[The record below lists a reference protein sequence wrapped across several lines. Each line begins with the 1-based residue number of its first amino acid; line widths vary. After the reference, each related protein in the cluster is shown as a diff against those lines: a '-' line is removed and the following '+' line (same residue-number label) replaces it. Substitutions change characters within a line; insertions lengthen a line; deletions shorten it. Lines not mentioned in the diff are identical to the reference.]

1 MTQNPPYK
9 LKQEISIDFKTYR
22 NIVSIDRRKQVEQ
35 INNKYLVLV
44 MIQEDYAATK
54 FAKLRFE
61 GGKCLDEIIFSEI
74 NTDRLFSCHTM
85 EDDIIVAFYG

>member
-22 NIVSIDRRKQVEQ
+22 NIVSIDRRKQADQ

-61 GGKCLDEIIFSEI
+61 GDKC
-74 NTDRLFSCHTM
+74 
-85 EDDIIVAFYG
+85 